1 MAKRHP
7 EQMYDDLVSNIYVE
21 LDRSV
26 AYSSQALRENRRK
39 AWNYYLNRPRGDEIE
54 GRSKVQDTSVR
65 DTVHALMAQIMPA
78 YATDSIAHFEP
89 IGPDDLNQ
97 AEAESESVNAIF
109 TETNQGYL
117 ELYNSIQ
124 DCLLFRNGIMKVWVD
139 DVEDVTTRSFAAPAA
154 DVLAQAPPDE
164 DWEHMGTED
173 GLSTFRIKRNRQ
185 RLQTSSVEPS
195 HFFVNPNQEDQ
206 NLQDTDFMAELV
218 YYRRSE
224 LVEMGIKRSIVDE
237 LPANTSKNPQSSISW
252 SNSDIT
258 AKYVDGQVDVHQA
271 ATADRALI
279 ECYWIHMT
287 IDRDN
292 DGISEKYRFLVAHRT
307 ILLDEPVEFFPY
319 ASGAAWPVPH
329 RWSALSV
336 YDLLRHTQDE
346 RTNARRQLH
355 DNLNVA
361 NNQRPIYDPGKTQQ
375 ADVNAGAPGRGIRS
389 TDPGNVGFVPVQD
402 ITSNSISFLTYTDKV
417 RSEQTGAALEMAS
430 AEGQLVREAS
440 GVSVDMQLQPRE
452 QMAAMVSR
460 NIAETLVRNVF
471 LLIHRTLRTQWKGIM
486 LFKKADDWQETNPA
500 EWQARDR
507 INITVGLSPGERRR
521 TMQAL
526 QYVHQVQ
533 MQMIAG
539 GTANITTDWPGIHK
553 SLTDWMRAAELDT
566 GQQYF
571 LDPDGQKSM
580 QAQQAAAQEQQA
592 QAQQGQQ
599 MQQLALQMQQMES
612 QLEKLKLDQED
623 RHHQDEMRFKY
634 YDADLDAN
642 IEVEKLESAEATAER
657 ASAESTATTGSN
669 GRAAN

>member
-1 MAKRHP
+1 MAKG
-7 EQMYDDLVSNIYVE
+7 MYDDLVANIYVE

-89 IGPDDLNQ
+89 MGPDDLNQ

-124 DCLLFRNGIMKVWVD
+124 DCLLFRNGIIKVWVD
-139 DVEDVTTRSFAAPAA
+139 DVENVTTRSFAAPAA
-154 DVLAQAPPDE
+154 DVLAQAPPEE
-164 DWEHMGTED
+164 DWEHIGTED
-173 GLSTFRIKRNRQ
+173 GLSSFRIKRQRQ

-258 AKYVDGQVDVHQA
+258 AKYVDGQIDVHQA
-271 ATADRALI
+271 ATEDRALI

-292 DGISEKYRFLVAHRT
+292 DGISEKYRFLVAHRK

-389 TDPGNVGFVPVQD
+389 TDPSGVGFVPVQD

-471 LLIHRTLRTQWKGIM
+471 LLIHRTLRTQWKGAI

-580 QAQQAAAQEQQA
+580 RAQLAAAQEQQA
-592 QAQQGQQ
+592 KAQQGQQ
-599 MQQLALQMQQMES
+599 MQQLALHLQQMES
-612 QLEKLKLDQED
+612 QIEELKLDQED
-623 RHHQDEMRFKY
+623 RHHADEMRFKY

-657 ASAESTATTGSN
+657 ASAESAAATGPN

>member
-7 EQMYDDLVSNIYVE
+7 EQMYDDLVANIYVE

-89 IGPDDLNQ
+89 TGPDDLNQ

-117 ELYNSIQ
+117 ELYNSVQ

-164 DWEHMGTED
+164 DWEHIGTED
-173 GLSTFRIKRNRQ
+173 GLSTFRIKRQRQ

-271 ATADRALI
+271 ATEDRALI

-471 LLIHRTLRTQWKGIM
+471 LLIHRTLRTQWKGSI